1 MREIKVRIWD
11 KKQKAW
17 EKEHSCYGIG
27 LDGTIHRYFDNDDII
42 IQQYT
47 GLKDKKG
54 VEIYEGDYV
63 HRADGYVGFVE
74 YGRVLHSNTGLA
86 YLGFYL
92 RKDKDN
98 YTHIDGTLEVIGNI
112 FEGFDKSLKRICEHC
127 DGYGGQWDGFVNPSK
142 CGYCGGTGVDE

>member
-1 MREIKVRIWD
+1 MREIKFRLWSESEKQFFFWD
-11 KKQKAW
+11 AM
-17 EKEHSCYGIG
+17 EKGPVWLNYKNTDS
-27 LDGTIHRYFDNDDII
+27 TTQ

-47 GLKDKKG
+47 GLKDKNG

-112 FEGFDKSLKRICEHC
+112 FEGVDK
-127 DGYGGQWDGFVNPSK
+127 
-142 CGYCGGTGVDE
+142 

>member
-1 MREIKVRIWD
+1 MREIKFR
-11 KKQKAW
+11 AW
-17 EKEHSCYGIG
+17 NTRRKEMEIIDDLYWFEENMCHHNG
-27 LDGTIHRYFDNDDII
+27 DNDYI

-112 FEGFDKSLKRICEHC
+112 FEGVDK
-127 DGYGGQWDGFVNPSK
+127 
-142 CGYCGGTGVDE
+142 